1 MRGRGKTVEKIQR
14 LSMKILIGAF
24 LGCALLAGL
33 QLLVLTRVDAALKMQ
48 QASLIDRQAAVV
60 R

>member
-1 MRGRGKTVEKIQR
+1 MRGRGKTVHKIQR

-33 QLLVLTRVDAALKMQ
+33 QLVVLTKVDAAMKTQ
-48 QASLIDRQAAVV
+48 QTSLAEARTAFL

>member
-1 MRGRGKTVEKIQR
+1 MRGRGKTVDKIQR

-24 LGCALLAGL
+24 LGCSLLAGL
-33 QLLVLTRVDAALKMQ
+33 QILVLTKVDAAMKMQ
-48 QASLIDRQAAVV
+48 QASLVEARAALV